1 MTIQQSA
8 NIATCKVSP
17 NSSYKLF
24 STATQSSPN
33 VDPMK
38 LGLIGCGKMGRALLE
53 GALKNGIVKAQDVY
67 VSSRTE
73 ETRTAL
79 AKELGVNAMDSNTEL
94 ASKADVVYLCTK
106 PNVTPIVL
114 IELAESPEC
123 LDGTLLISAAAG
135 LPLLQIEQ
143 ALPGSARVV
152 RCMPN
157 TPALIGKGAAAYTIG
172 TNASVADAEMTCK
185 LLKAVGSVIE
195 VPESLMDAVTGVSG
209 SGPAYVYTFIEA
221 MADGG
226 VLKGLPR
233 AQALE
238 LATQTVLGA
247 ASMVAKT
254 GLHPAI
260 LRDMVTSPG
269 GTTIAAVQ
277 ALEDNGF
284 RSATIAA
291 VEAST
296 EKSKELGRK

>member
-1 MTIQQSA
+1 MVTKSA
-8 NIATCKVSP
+8 DD
-17 NSSYKLF
+17 KLY
-24 STATQSSPN
+24 STATVRGSN
-33 VDPMK
+33 FEVMK

-53 GALKNGIVKAQDVY
+53 GALKNGIVKAKDVY
-67 VSSRTE
+67 VSSRTK
-73 ETRTAL
+73 ETRAAL
-79 AKELGVNAMDSNTEL
+79 AKELGVNAVASNTDL
-94 ASKADVVYLCTK
+94 ANKADVVYICTK

-123 LDGTLLISAAAG
+123 LDGTLLISAVAG
-135 LPLLQIEQ
+135 MALGQIEQ

-157 TPALIGKGAAAYTIG
+157 TPALIGKGAAAYTTG
-172 TNASVADAEMTCK
+172 TNASAADAETTCK
-185 LLKAVGSVIE
+185 LLGSVGSVVE
-195 VPESLMDAVTGVSG
+195 VAESLMDAVTGVSG

-233 AQALE
+233 PQALE

-247 ASMVAKT
+247 ASMVAET

-269 GTTIAAVQ
+269 GTTIAAVR

-291 VEAST
+291 VVAST
-296 EKSKELGRK
+296 EKSKELGRS

>member
-1 MTIQQSA
+1 MGS
-8 NIATCKVSP
+8 
-17 NSSYKLF
+17 
-24 STATQSSPN
+24 
-33 VDPMK
+33 MK

-53 GALKNGIVKAQDVY
+53 GALKAGIVKAKDVY

-73 ETRTAL
+73 ETREAL
-79 AKELGVNAMDSNTEL
+79 ARELGVNAVDSNTQL
-94 ASKADVVYLCTK
+94 AALADAVYICTK
-106 PNVTPIVL
+106 PNVAPIVL
-114 IELAESPEC
+114 LELSESPEC
-123 LDGTLLISAAAG
+123 LDGTLLISAVAG
-135 LPLLQIEQ
+135 MPLGQLEQSLPD
-143 ALPGSARVV
+143 SSRVV

-157 TPALIGKGAAAYTIG
+157 TPALIGKGAAAYTVG
-172 TNASVADAEMTCK
+172 TNATTADAETTCQ
-185 LLKAVGSVIE
+185 LLGAVGSVIE
-195 VPESLMDAVTGVSG
+195 VAESLMDAVTGVSG

-233 AQALE
+233 SQALE

-247 ASMVAKT
+247 AAMVAET
-254 GLHPAI
+254 GLHPAL

-296 EKSKELGRK
+296 EKAKELGRK